1 MAMRILVGG
10 NRTCSLLNLYIINQE
25 LTSQKCK
32 DYQLIKEANSSSH
45 KSQDQPNNKQCTD
58 RLKFCWKNLLW
69 DQSFHFIPQI
79 MRWDMLVYVRKG
91 WLYQDFVFSPFSL
104 FYVVVNMDYGIVIM
118 DHEELYCFKL
128 YFSWKAV
135 HGSIWTIFSSTLT
148 KWFPKSIN
156 HKIDISKCIAIS
168 FTNVL

>member
-58 RLKFCWKNLLW
+58 RLKILLKE
-69 DQSFHFIPQI
+69 FV
-79 MRWDMLVYVRKG
+79 MRS
-91 WLYQDFVFSPFSL
+91 VFSL
-104 FYVVVNMDYGIVIM
+104 
-118 DHEELYCFKL
+118 H
-128 YFSWKAV
+128 
-135 HGSIWTIFSSTLT
+135 T
-148 KWFPKSIN
+148 
-156 HKIDISKCIAIS
+156 
-168 FTNVL
+168 TNYALRYACLC